1 MTESELTAFALS
13 LAGTAA
19 DCPFA
24 EKDGALVF
32 RHADT
37 KKWFG
42 LLLSVQRRY
51 FGEGEGSEV
60 CLNAKCPPE
69 LSAMLRQ
76 SYAGILPAY
85 HMNKVHWNSV
95 ILDGSVPEE
104 EIFRMIWMS
113 FNLTRPPLPKA
124 SRHREN
130 M

>member
-24 EKDGALVF
+24 EKDGALVL

-42 LLLSVQRRY
+42 LLLSVPRRY

-76 SYAGILPAY
+76 SYAGVLPAY
-85 HMNKVHWNSV
+85 HMNKERWVTV
-95 ILDGSVPEE
+95 RLGGVPEE
-104 EIFRMIWMS
+104 EVKNVLLLSRE
-113 FNLTRPPLPKA
+113 LTARRPKVK
-124 SRHREN
+124 EK
-130 M
+130 

>member
-1 MTESELTAFALS
+1 MTQQEIVAFALS
-13 LAGTAA
+13 QENTAA
-19 DCPFA
+19 DTPFA
-24 EKDGALVF
+24 GDAQTTVL

-42 LLLSVQRRY
+42 ILLAVPKRY

-85 HMNKVHWNSV
+85 NMNKEQWGTVR
-95 ILDGSVPEE
+95 LGCGVPDE
-104 EIFRMIWMS
+104 EIRNILLLS
-113 FNLTRPPLPKA
+113 RELTRKKGKVK
-124 SRHREN
+124 EK
-130 M
+130 

>member
-1 MTESELTAFALS
+1 MTEAELTAFALS

-42 LLLSVQRRY
+42 ILLAVPKRY

-76 SYAGILPAY
+76 SYAGVLPAY
-85 HMNKVHWNSV
+85 HMNKERWVTV
-95 ILDGSVPEE
+95 RLGGVPEE
-104 EIFRMIWMS
+104 EVKNVLLLSRE
-113 FNLTRPPLPKA
+113 LTARRPKVK
-124 SRHREN
+124 EK
-130 M
+130 

>member
-1 MTESELTAFALS
+1 MKTKREAIDYCLGLPGAYE
-13 LAGTAA
+13 
-19 DCPFA
+19 DYPFD
-24 EKDGALVF
+24 DGEWTVM
-32 RHADT
+32 RHRENRKSFCMIFLRD
-37 KKWFG
+37 F
-42 LLLSVQRRY
+42 LRRAY
-51 FGEGEGSEV
+51 DAV
-60 CLNAKCPPE
+60 
-69 LSAMLRQ
+69 
-76 SYAGILPAY
+76 IPAY

>member
-42 LLLSVQRRY
+42 LLLSVPRRY

-60 CLNAKCPPE
+60 CLNTKCPPE

-85 HMNKVHWNSV
+85 HMNKEQWVTV
-95 ILDGSVPEE
+95 RLGCGVPDE
-104 EIFRMIWMS
+104 EIRNILLLS
-113 FNLTRPPLPKA
+113 RELTRKKGKVK
-124 SRHREN
+124 EK
-130 M
+130 

>member
-42 LLLSVQRRY
+42 ILLAVPKRY

-76 SYAGILPAY
+76 SYAGVLPAY
-85 HMNKVHWNSV
+85 HMNKERWVTV
-95 ILDGSVPEE
+95 RLGGVPEE
-104 EIFRMIWMS
+104 EVKNVLLLSRE
-113 FNLTRPPLPKA
+113 LTARRPKVK
-124 SRHREN
+124 EK
-130 M
+130 